1 MERSRPRGPS
11 RLRTALLV
19 GLGALLAACQHTAP
33 SSTPTGDA
41 IVVAIEPATA
51 QLAPGQSQS
60 FTATVTGTDDNTVT
74 WTATCGTTEGDGAS
88 ITYTAPA
95 DVGTCELTA
104 TSTAEPSA
112 TATATITVT
121 GTLGVAITSH
131 TDGERIF
138 GSRTIALTGT
148 ASNVTE
154 VEVLLG
160 GSLVATVD
168 VVSGAF
174 EAEVTLADNANTL
187 RVQTTDA
194 LLGDDVEL
202 VYPWVN
208 ATTFRPMD
216 VVIGQ
221 ADTASNAAGISATQ
235 LGPNTHAKPVF
246 VGGILY
252 VPDAFNNRV
261 LGYFGLPTD
270 DGAAADFVLGQPSFT
285 TNNPGDAEAGGGTTA
300 RTLYCP
306 TAVASDGARL
316 FVADACHSRILIY
329 NALPTTS
336 YAPADV
342 VVGQAT
348 MSALESTTCSFDA
361 PFGYVTRVA
370 VGGGRL
376 VVPDSTGNRVLVWN
390 SIPTENGTEPD
401 LVLGQPRA
409 GATCVANDDDQDGVE
424 GQPTARTLHAP
435 WDAWT
440 DGDRLLV
447 ADRNNHRVL
456 LWETFPTT
464 DFAPA
469 DVVIGQASMTTGAP
483 GFSAAGFGAANTVAS
498 NGNQILI
505 ADYDKNRVLV
515 YDAFPS
521 TNGAAANAVLGQST
535 FRNVT
540 ANDDD
545 QNSIEDDT
553 PSARTLG
560 RPFGAWMGEGVMV
573 VNDFGNNRYALFVD

>member
-1 MERSRPRGPS
+1 MTTRRPPTIHRPA
-11 RLRTALLV
+11 LTTATFVCFTLAALLV
-19 GLGALLAACQHTAP
+19 SCASP
-33 SSTPTGDA
+33 PP
-41 IVVAIEPATA
+41 IEAVR
-51 QLAPGQSQS
+51 S
-60 FTATVTGTDDNTVT
+60 
-74 WTATCGTTEGDGAS
+74 
-88 ITYTAPA
+88 
-95 DVGTCELTA
+95 
-104 TSTAEPSA
+104 
-112 TATATITVT
+112 
-121 GTLGVAITSH
+121 VAITSH
-131 TDGERIF
+131 TDGERVF
-138 GSRTIALTGT
+138 GSRIVSLAG
-148 ASNVTE
+148 AAPNVAA
-154 VEVLLG
+154 VEVFLD

-168 VVSGAF
+168 VVGDAF
-174 EAEVTLADNANTL
+174 EAEVTLADNANAL

-194 LLGDDVEL
+194 LVGDDVEL

-221 ADTASNAAGISATQ
+221 ADTTSNASGRSATQ
-235 LGPNTHAKPVF
+235 LAMSTHATPVF

-252 VPDAFNNRV
+252 VPDAPNNRV
-261 LGYFGLPTD
+261 LGYVGLPTD

-285 TNNPGDAEAGGGTTA
+285 TNSPSDPDTGEGSA

-306 TAVASDGARL
+306 TAVASDGTRL
-316 FVADACHSRILIY
+316 FVADACRSRVLIH

-348 MSALESTTCSFDA
+348 MSALESTPCSLDA
-361 PFGYVTRVA
+361 PFAYVSRVA

-376 VVPDSTGNRVLVWN
+376 VVPDATGNRVLVWN
-390 SIPTENGTEPD
+390 TIPTEDGTEPD
-401 LVLGQPRA
+401 LVLGQPRS
-409 GATCVANDDDQDGVE
+409 GATCVANDDDQDGTE
-424 GQPTARTLHAP
+424 GDPTARTLNAP

-447 ADRNNHRVL
+447 ADGDNHRVL
-456 LWETFPTT
+456 LWETFPTS

-483 GFSAAGFGAANTVAS
+483 GLGATGFGPAYTVAS

-505 ADYDKNRVLV
+505 ADYDRNRVLV

-521 TNGAAANAVLGQST
+521 TNGAAADAVLGQST

-545 QNSIEDDT
+545 QNSVEDDDPT
-553 PSARTLG
+553 ARTLG